1 MTSLATDR
9 QYRLRNSLAPT
20 STVRSGI
27 DPEEDAWG
35 PSDDEKGKRLLGKD
49 LAKSLSVMPSVATYI
64 TRSWSAN
71 EVSSWKVPQCIVSKW
86 ESTAMPPLTHVN
98 VTSIEPKDATIHESR
113 DRQSEFLRTC
123 HERSDR
129 DLTVLQTPS
138 VAHVAVFG
146 ALEDGPAW
154 YIESSHGRDSR
165 RIVQDGILKIY
176 TTSVFKFRH
185 ISPSQDL
192 LKFDLE
198 VIEAVA
204 RDDLVELSIEHPAIC
219 NDYSSRERGLVPT
232 DVCQAIYTYLTHY
245 DIAKLLQEK
254 HELRIHQNRRRR
266 MLAYALASC
275 LIQKYCS
282 PDGQRL

>member
-1 MTSLATDR
+1 MVQYTDRYIDAYGLPDISAAKDLSSLQIRTLGDQSALYSIGRPLIDMASLATDR
-9 QYRLRNSLAPT
+9 QYRLRNSIAPT

-35 PSDDEKGKRLLGKD
+35 PSDDEKGIRLLGKD

-86 ESTAMPPLTHVN
+86 ESTAMPPLTHGN
-98 VTSIEPKDATIHESR
+98 VTSIEPKDVTIHESR

-146 ALEDGPAW
+146 AFEDGPAW
-154 YIESSHGRDSR
+154 YIESSQGRDSR
-165 RIVQDGILKIY
+165 GIVPDGILKIY

-192 LKFDLE
+192 LSLE
-198 VIEAVA
+198 MTLWNC
-204 RDDLVELSIEHPAIC
+204 R
-219 NDYSSRERGLVPT
+219 
-232 DVCQAIYTYLTHY
+232 
-245 DIAKLLQEK
+245 
-254 HELRIHQNRRRR
+254 
-266 MLAYALASC
+266 
-275 LIQKYCS
+275 
-282 PDGQRL
+282 